1 MGKFCGERNSADP
14 VLFEVVFFFLNCV
27 LLKQPIDDS
36 VSDNHFQ
43 LLLSPDFS
51 YCPHHTDFPKDL
63 DGTNLAEKIVCSLLE
78 HTETENKFD
87 KSFTKSQC
95 QKKTFY
101 CWG

>member
-14 VLFEVVFFFLNCV
+14 ILFEFVFFFNCI

-43 LLLSPDFS
+43 MLLLSPDFS
-51 YCPHHTDFPKDL
+51 YCPHHTDFHEDL